1 MGQII
6 AVTSGKGGTGKTTVC
21 AGIASCL
28 AAEGKRVL
36 CIDADVGLRNLD
48 ISLGMSQEAAIPFSS
63 VMSGEYS
70 LEDAAEHPQI
80 SNLFLLTAPL
90 TVAPEELD
98 LTEFSTMLQTVR
110 ARYDFCLIDAPA
122 GLGAGFQL
130 ATKFADEAIIVC
142 TADPASLRDASRIT
156 DLLQTQG
163 LVQIRMVVNR
173 VSTRLFRKLGA
184 TIDDMMDEVG
194 LPLLGIVPED
204 LQVTLAAA
212 QGTALVLQTQQGAA
226 IACLHI
232 ARRLADKKVP
242 LMRVK

>member
-6 AVTSGKGGTGKTTVC
+6 AVTSGKGGTGKTTLC

-36 CIDADVGLRNLD
+36 CIDTDVGLRNLD
-48 ISLGMSQEAAIPFSS
+48 ISLGMSQEAVIPFSA

-70 LEDAAEHPQI
+70 LDSAAEHPEI
-80 SNLFLLTAPL
+80 PNLFLLTAPV
-90 TVAPEELD
+90 TVQPEQ
-98 LTEFSTMLQTVR
+98 LQLEAFGALIDTVR
-110 ARYDFCLIDAPA
+110 QSFEYCLIDAPA

-130 ATKFADEAIIVC
+130 ATSFCDEALVVC
-142 TADPASLRDASRIT
+142 TADPACLRDAAHVT
-156 DLLQTQG
+156 DLLQLRGIQP
-163 LVQIRMVVNR
+163 IRLVVNR
-173 VSTRLFRKLGA
+173 VSAHLFGKLGS
-184 TIDDMMDEVG
+184 TIDDVMDTVG

-212 QGTALVLQTQQGAA
+212 QGTALVLQTQKGAA
-226 IACLHI
+226 VACLHI
-232 ARRLADKKVP
+232 ARRLSDKKVP